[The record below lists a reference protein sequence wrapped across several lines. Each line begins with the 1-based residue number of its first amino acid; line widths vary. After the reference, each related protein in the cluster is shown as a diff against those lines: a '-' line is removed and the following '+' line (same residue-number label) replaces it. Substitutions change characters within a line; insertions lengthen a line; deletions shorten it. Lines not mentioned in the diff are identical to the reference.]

1 MEGAGSMVIAQKDGM
16 HIRIP
21 EYKSGYYKALGYE
34 IVALDS
40 EPSGKKPAKK
50 DQKKAGS
57 DADAD

>member
-1 MEGAGSMVIAQKDGM
+1 MVIAQKDGM

-40 EPSGKKPAKK
+40 EPSGEKPAKK